1 MQLTSY
7 AQQKISTWSGGTT
20 TELFIYPEEAEY
32 SERNFDFRISTAT
45 VEIEESNFTQ
55 LPGYKR
61 ILMILQGELFIEHKN
76 QHSSVLHQYECDE
89 FLGDWET
96 KAKGKVIDFNLMM
109 KAGWNGSLSIDTLYA
124 DSNKSYLYNE
134 SKFIGLYLLEG
145 SLIVNKQLL
154 NQKDFLLFENK
165 TVGDKINITSNVNCK
180 FVLVKVSEIDA

>member
-45 VEIEESNFTQ
+45 VEVEESNFTQ

-61 ILMILQGELFIEHKN
+61 ILMILQGQLSIEHKN
-76 QHSSVLHQYECDE
+76 QHSKILKQYDCDE
-89 FLGDWET
+89 FLGEWET
-96 KAKGKVIDFNLMM
+96 KAKGKVVDFNLMM
-109 KAGWNGSLSIDTLYA
+109 KDGWNGSLSIVMIDK
-124 DSNKSYLYNE
+124 DSNTTYQYNE
-134 SKFIGLYLLEG
+134 NKFIGLYILEG
-145 SLIVNKQLL
+145 SLIANEQLL

-165 TVGDKINITSNVNCK
+165 TVGDKISISAHEHSK
-180 FVLVKVSEIDA
+180 FVFIKISN

>member
-45 VEIEESNFTQ
+45 VEVEESNFTQ

-76 QHSSVLHQYECDE
+76 QHSKILHQYDCDE
-89 FLGDWET
+89 FFGSWET
-96 KAKGKVIDFNLMM
+96 KAKGKVVDFNLMM
-109 KAGWNGSLSIDTLYA
+109 KEGLNGSLSVVMIDEN
-124 DSNKSYLYNE
+124 SNTTYQYNE
-134 SKFIGLYLLEG
+134 NKFIGLYVLEG
-145 SLIVNKQLL
+145 SLIANEQTLHS
-154 NQKDFLLFENK
+154 KDFLLFENK
-165 TVGDKINITSNVNCK
+165 TVGDKINISADNNCK